1 MPKTIEWAFN
11 GAGAA
16 TRRGS
21 DWVGQLLGGGAL
33 LAYNGWRV
41 ACDSP
46 NENACD
52 LGEAALTLRNERI
65 VRISAGRRA
74 VVKRGAQAR
83 AR

>member
-1 MPKTIEWAFN
+1 MVITARLSGGAPKTIEWAFN
-11 GAGAA
+11 GAGA
-16 TRRGS
+16 GGDPKG

-52 LGEAALTLRNERI
+52 E
-65 VRISAGRRA
+65 GRR
-74 VVKRGAQAR
+74 R
-83 AR
+83 